1 MKADELLRKREGLVD
16 IYAFEDY
23 RAFLGET
30 YRSKKKTNP
39 HFSYRAFAKRT
50 GFSAPNHLQRVIA
63 GQRNLSPD
71 AVERY
76 ASALHLDQDETAFFR
91 LLVSLGQEEEEED
104 RERLRRS
111 LQALRNYRSAQRLG
125 DAHARYHHHWYI
137 PAIFEMIAC
146 AKFREHPA
154 WIAEQLWPKITEEEA
169 QSGLDALHELGLIE
183 EEEGRLKQT
192 NATLTTGAEAQKSH
206 IADYHRVMMQRASSS
221 IEAVPS
227 EQRDISSL
235 TVSLG
240 AAGLSVFK
248 KRIQEFRRELLSL
261 AEGDEASSQ
270 VVQLN
275 LQLFPLTKNMR

>member
-1 MKADELLRKREGLVD
+1 MNSSEISRKRKGLVD
-16 IYAFEDY
+16 IFQFEDY
-23 RAFLGET
+23 RVFLAET
-30 YRSKKKTNP
+30 YHSKKKVNP
-39 HFSYRAFAKRT
+39 HFSYRAFSKRT

-76 ASALHLDQDETAFFR
+76 ACALHLDQDETAYFK
-91 LLVSLGQEEEEED
+91 LLVSLGQEEEED
-104 RERLRRS
+104 VQERLRCS

-137 PAIFEMIAC
+137 PALFEMIAC
-146 AKFREHPA
+146 SKFRNHPS
-154 WIAEQLWPKITEEEA
+154 WIAQQLWPTITEEEA
-169 QSGLDALHELGLIE
+169 QQGLDVLHELGLIE
-183 EEEGRLKQT
+183 EQDGVLRQT

-206 IADYHRVMMQRASSS
+206 IAEYHRVMMQRAALS

-227 EQRDISSL
+227 HQRDISSL

-240 AAGLSVFK
+240 DSGLSVFK

-261 AEGDEASSQ
+261 AEEDQQSTQ

-275 LQLFPLTKNMR
+275 LQLFPLTKQLR